1 MRDLVQRPGPSGETY
16 LMAQFQEFYGELV
29 RLKARIG
36 RDDWLVLTGDEPPD
50 VVAETSP
57 NAVWQV
63 LLSLLERQALES
75 RRSGGDFAASI
86 YAQAQYVMAALADE
100 IFLHLDWPSREAWQ
114 SNLLEAKLFQSHTAG
129 DVIFERLDELL
140 ARTDPVYL
148 ELAQIYL
155 AALALGFQ
163 GKFRGQDN
171 ADLELAAYRRR
182 LLAFITRQEATAL
195 EGRERFFSEAY
206 AHTLDRGE
214 GRELPYLR
222 RWVTAFVVLVAL
234 WIFGSHLVWW
244 KLTRDLRPLL
254 ERIVAAT
261 FEEGPQS

>member
-1 MRDLVQRPGPSGETY
+1 
-16 LMAQFQEFYGELV
+16 MAQFQEFYRELV
-29 RLKARIG
+29 RLKGRIG
-36 RDDWLVLTGDEPPD
+36 RDEWLMLAGDEPPG

-86 YAQAQYVMAALADE
+86 YAQAQYVMAALADD

-114 SNLLEAKLFQSHTAG
+114 SHLLEARLFQSHTAG
-129 DVIFERLDELL
+129 DAIFERLDELL
-140 ARTDPVYL
+140 TRTDPVYL
-148 ELAQIYL
+148 ELAHLYL

-163 GKFRGQDN
+163 GKYRGQDT
-171 ADLELAAYRRR
+171 AELELAAYRRR

-195 EGRERFFSEAY
+195 EGRERFFPETY
-206 AHTLDRGE
+206 AHTLDRSE

-222 RWVTAFVVLVAL
+222 RWVIAFVVLIAL
-234 WIFGSHLVWW
+234 WILVSHLVWW
-244 KLTRDLRPLL
+244 ELTRDLRPLL
-254 ERIVAAT
+254 ERIVTAT
-261 FEEGPQS
+261 SEEGPPS